1 MTKVQ
6 IFILTIAII
15 VIGIVGLAVSSN
27 NQTKKDNNPVKT
39 AALQQVADALT
50 SSGTKFFGAS
60 WCPHCAEQKS
70 FFAKAVKSLPYIE
83 CSTGGAGTPQTQ
95 ICIDNKIESYPTWE
109 FTGGKRVTLT
119 IVPLDLATII
129 GTMLSDEAKAELTI
143 QKDEFLVKMNP
154 AQKEAYEKQIESL
167 TVKK

>member
-6 IFILTIAII
+6 IFILTILII
-15 VIGIVGLAVSSN
+15 VIGIIGLAVSTS

-39 AALQQVADALT
+39 AALQQIADALT
-50 SSGTKFFGAS
+50 TSGTKFFGAS

-70 FFAKAVKSLPYIE
+70 FFAKAIKSVPYIE

-109 FTGGKRVTLT
+109 FAGGKRATMT
-119 IVPLDLATII
+119 IVPLDLAAIVGQTL
-129 GTMLSDEAKAELTI
+129 TAEATTELTI
-143 QKDEFLVKMNP
+143 QKDEFLAKMTP
-154 AQKEAYEKQIESL
+154 AQKDSYLKQIEAL
-167 TVKK
+167 TKK

>member
-1 MTKVQ
+1 MKKVH
-6 IFILTIAII
+6 IFILTILII
-15 VIGIVGLAVSSN
+15 VIGIVVLAVSTN

-50 SSGTKFFGAS
+50 TSGAKFFGAS

-70 FFAKAVKSLPYIE
+70 FFAKAVKSVPYIE
-83 CSTGGAGTPQTQ
+83 CSVGGAGTPQTQ

-109 FTGGKRVTLT
+109 FSGKRVTMT
-119 IVPLDLATII
+119 IVPLDLAAIVGQTL
-129 GTMLSDEAKAELTI
+129 TAEATAELTI
-143 QKDEFLVKMNP
+143 QKDEFLAKLTP
-154 AQKEAYEKQIESL
+154 TQKDSYLKQIESL

>member
-15 VIGIVGLAVSSN
+15 VIGIVGLAVSTN

-39 AALQQVADALT
+39 VALQQIADALT
-50 SSGTKFFGAS
+50 ASGTKFFGAS

-70 FFAKAVKSLPYIE
+70 FFAKAVKSVPYIE

-109 FTGGKRVTLT
+109 FAGKKVTMT
-119 IVPLDLATII
+119 IVPLDLAAIVGQT
-129 GTMLSDEAKAELTI
+129 LNAEATAELTI
-143 QKDEFLVKMNP
+143 QKDEFLAKLTP
-154 AQKEAYEKQIESL
+154 AQKDSYLKQIEAL
-167 TVKK
+167 TTKK